1 MQYFHFP
8 TSGGVLSIVRFYG
21 FSSLAGA
28 LLGDTVGDKYAA
40 GGRRGPSA
48 PAAGAGGAG
57 VQLHGGLQA
66 GGAPGH
72 IGRHGHVDRE
82 TVPGGGGIP
91 HGAVGEGGKGD
102 GAAVPTGTAAAAG
115 APAAA
120 TAAAVEAIAHMS
132 IPQNRFGRAGTGSPP
147 HSTVYACLLQGVTK
161 RKARRGSRGGLLSIP
176 SD

>member
-147 HSTVYACLLQGVTK
+147 HSTVYARPPSGVPGRTDWPGQG
-161 RKARRGSRGGLLSIP
+161 A
-176 SD
+176 